1 MRRILNKLLIS
12 ITIFLFYIISIGTLK
27 IYTIFFGAITS
38 IAIAI
43 IVDKMLIV
51 SKSIELRDTIK
62 IIYILKYLFYFIY
75 SEIKSHINITKIIF
89 ISSNRIKP
97 AIIAIPYTAETDYGI
112 TLLAL
117 SITNTPGTLTL
128 HVDKATKTMYIHWID
143 ASTLDVLKAR
153 KIISETFDELA
164 KKIFG

>member
-12 ITIFLFYIISIGTLK
+12 IAIFLFYIISIGTLK
-27 IYTIFFGAITS
+27 MYTIFFGIIIS

-43 IVDKMLIV
+43 IVDKMLII
-51 SKSIELRDTIK
+51 SKTIELRDAIK
-62 IIYILKYLFYFIY
+62 IVYILKYLLYFIY
-75 SEIKSHINITKIIF
+75 SEIKSHIYVTKMIF
-89 ISSNRIKP
+89 MNNRIRP
-97 AIIAIPYTAETDYGI
+97 AIIAIPYTTETDYGI

-128 HVDKATKTMYIHWID
+128 HVDKAAKTMYIHWID
-143 ASTLDVLKAR
+143 ASTLDVSKAR
-153 KIISETFDELA
+153 KIISEKFDELA